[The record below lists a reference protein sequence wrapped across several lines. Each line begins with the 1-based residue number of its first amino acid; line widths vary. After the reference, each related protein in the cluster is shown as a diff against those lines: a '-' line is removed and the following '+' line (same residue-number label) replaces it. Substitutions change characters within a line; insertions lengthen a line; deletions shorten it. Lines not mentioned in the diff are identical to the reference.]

1 MRTAEDIARVDA
13 IADYRIIGE
22 GAEPN
27 LESLARLAATLCDV
41 PTAVVNIIDAHSQH
55 QVAAVG
61 FEPDICSRQDS
72 MCAIVLQDARHVMVG
87 DAQRDTRFADN
98 PFVTGELGH
107 VRFYASSPLITPAGV
122 SIGTLCVF
130 ADEVGTLTDEQ
141 SAALDLLARQAVEVL
156 ELRRLTHE
164 LERSNDQLAQFAS
177 RLSHDLRN
185 PLTAVIGQLDL
196 ATEGIEAGDA
206 QRAARALSHAEAA
219 ATRMS
224 GTITGLLA
232 FARIGG
238 AHPRQSATPLRT
250 IVSDAVNDLEVALR
264 ESGASVAIDVP
275 AEGLVRGDAVLL
287 EVLVQNLVANAVKF
301 SAASGVRP
309 FIEIVATAGDDAW
322 TLTVDDNGP
331 GVPPALRGRVFEVM
345 ERGAAEGV
353 PGLGLGLTTCRLIA
367 EAHGGRIAI
376 EDAPLGGARVRVDL
390 PIGEVPA
397 TPTAGA

>member
-13 IADYRIIGE
+13 IADYRIIG
-22 GAEPN
+22 AAPEPN
-27 LESLARLAATLCDV
+27 LESLARLAATLCQV
-41 PTAVVNIIDAHSQH
+41 STAVVNIIDAHSQH

-61 FEPDICSRQDS
+61 FQPDICSRQDS
-72 MCAIVLQDARHVMVG
+72 MCAVVLQDARHVLVD
-87 DAQRDTRFADN
+87 DAQLDARFADN
-98 PFVTGELGH
+98 PFVTGELGR

-130 ADEVGTLTDEQ
+130 AEEVGTLSEEQ

-206 QRAARALSHAEAA
+206 PRASHALSQAEAA
-219 ATRMS
+219 ATRME

-238 AHPRQSATPLRT
+238 SHPRRAATSLRGVVT
-250 IVSDAVNDLEVALR
+250 DAVEDLDAALR
-264 ESGASVAIDVP
+264 ASGASVAIDVP
-275 AEGLVRGDAVLL
+275 EDGVVRGDPALL

-301 SAASGVRP
+301 AAATGIRP
-309 FIEIVATAGDDAW
+309 FVEIAAERDDRGW
-322 TLTVDDNGP
+322 SLTVDDNGP
-331 GVPPALRGRVFEVM
+331 GVSRAARSRVRRHGAGRCGRRAGSGPRSHHVPPDRRGARWERRHRGRSP
-345 ERGAAEGV
+345 RRRA
-353 PGLGLGLTTCRLIA
+353 
-367 EAHGGRIAI
+367 
-376 EDAPLGGARVRVDL
+376 GARC
-390 PIGEVPA
+390 PA
-397 TPTAGA
+397 RRRGPGRLNA